1 MKNLTIKKHKFIEM
15 PQDDEFYQR
24 EGIVGLQMVTI
35 TFEVFGRQMEGRYN
49 TKILKDGRQFVID
62 GDGFIKGGFE
72 II

>member
-1 MKNLTIKKHKFIEM
+1 MKNLTIKKHEFVTAR
-15 PQDDEFYQR
+15 QDVEDFQR
-24 EGIVGLQMVTI
+24 KGIVGFQMVTI